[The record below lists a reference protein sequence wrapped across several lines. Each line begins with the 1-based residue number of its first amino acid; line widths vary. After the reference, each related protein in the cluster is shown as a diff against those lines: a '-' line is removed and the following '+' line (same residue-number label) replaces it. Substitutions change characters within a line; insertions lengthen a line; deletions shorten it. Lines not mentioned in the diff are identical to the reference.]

1 MKKISRKSFK
11 EFVGENVESRLP
23 GSILKVIH
31 NNNFKKVI
39 KIVCL
44 LMLGAILQAS
54 FSSDINLKEHESIV
68 NGMQETIDSNQKTL
82 TAVISEKDDLKG
94 AFQKLEEQTKEYI
107 SLSQQEKE
115 IVDGKIQ
122 EVKQATADQLAKE
135 QAEKKEAERVKKEQ
149 EEAAAKAKAEEE
161 AKIKAEEEARAKA
174 EEEARKVEEQ
184 KKLENANCIKTAKQ
198 YINYTAFSREGLIHQ
213 LEYEGYSTESAEY
226 SVDSLSIDWNAQC
239 AKMAKQY
246 LDYTGFS
253 RDGLYDQLQYEGFS
267 NEQIEYGLSQ
277 VGY

>member
-149 EEAAAKAKAEEE
+149 EEA
-161 AKIKAEEEARAKA
+161 KIKAEEEARAKA